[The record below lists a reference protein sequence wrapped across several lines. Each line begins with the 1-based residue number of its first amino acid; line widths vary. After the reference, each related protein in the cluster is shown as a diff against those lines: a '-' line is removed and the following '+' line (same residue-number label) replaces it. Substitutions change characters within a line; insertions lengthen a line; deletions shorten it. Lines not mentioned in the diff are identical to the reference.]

1 MLPPSAHRVTRET
14 ERAWA
19 NGRAPFRV
27 PISFQRLAA
36 CAFNVTKCPREILE
50 REAFFAGSP
59 SSGTAS
65 SFTSKPPSSLT
76 ALSGLRAAALAAR
89 LGLRHGQCQRPHDQL
104 SVPYVHVCLMQIS
117 LPTTVSTFF
126 LCCPFF
132 FLFLFLTDFPLTSPP
147 VFVRCREGVLRG
159 CEEATGLPAWPPACD
174 RHPRQARR
182 AQSPTGEEEGRD
194 CRLRSDLWS
203 AELAARSVPSAVAQL
218 ASSGCPSLNRGI
230 TGLELGN

>member
-1 MLPPSAHRVTRET
+1 MAARRSGFQSAFSV
-14 ERAWA
+14 W
-19 NGRAPFRV
+19 PRV
-27 PISFQRLAA
+27 PSMSRSVHGRSLNEKLSSLVLLPLGQRHPHIKTAVLTYGVKWPSGSRAG
-36 CAFNVTKCPREILE
+36 CSP
-50 REAFFAGSP
+50 GSP
-59 SSGTAS
+59 ARAVP
-65 SFTSKPPSSLT
+65 TS
-76 ALSGLRAAALAAR
+76 
-89 LGLRHGQCQRPHDQL
+89 
-104 SVPYVHVCLMQIS
+104 PYVHVCLMQIS
-117 LPTTVSTFF
+117 LPTTVSMFF

-147 VFVRCREGVLRG
+147 VSVRCREGVLRG

-194 CRLRSDLWS
+194 RRLRSDLWS